1 MPTTPGELNKIA
13 AAVADLLAREGNDA
27 LTAEEL
33 AAEIAET
40 AVAVYEELQT
50 KSYNLVVLGHFTLDG
65 DSSYL
70 AAVGPL
76 STRARQRARGVG
88 EHFAWDYKTRTGTG
102 KFMLVPLIRN
112 PNEAWDEARQ
122 EALTEYEHH
131 LSSITPEIGEPSYEP
146 MRLGL
151 SDEVRSRITA
161 DWQMDPET
169 LARKFGPHCLC
180 GRYPFAKTTHL
191 GDPVTPGCPRHP
203 EGRPGDRQGPG

>member
-76 STRARQRARGVG
+76 STRAPQRARGVG

-112 PNEAWDEARQ
+112 PNEAWDEVRR
-122 EALTEYEHH
+122 EGLTEYVHH

-161 DWQMDPET
+161 DWQMDPDV
-169 LARKFGPHCLC
+169 LSRKFGPNCIC
-180 GRYPFAKTTHL
+180 GFSDKFA
-191 GDPVTPGCPRHP
+191 CPRHP